1 LGGFAVV
8 TRGFIYTGGNIPS
21 MEIPDRVT
29 QAADGE
35 TIQSA
40 VSLGD
45 EDVICF
51 TPARTLL
58 YRGDGLLSDET
69 VKSYSHDIER
79 LNVSEGRRKTTFALE
94 YVDGV
99 EKFKVTSNRTEQVLS
114 RLLAGILGAAGVL
127 DEEESVAG
135 VFLFS
140 ELTLIVTDSR
150 LVKHVGA
157 YVWDPDFEEYAFTD
171 VTGLEFEEGSVA
183 TQIVISV
190 NGRPQRIKAPSDE
203 AKRLRQTL
211 TNALFA
217 YHDVDSLEGLNKK
230 IGQQAESNAD
240 SATNNLGLDDT
251 ISPLVGDAEEN
262 TAESD
267 GSTDA
272 ETAEDPPS
280 VSEDGPT
287 VVAEESSESESSATA
302 APTPTS
308 EQSATNADIEQL
320 REQVAALTEAVEA
333 QQDQL
338 ESQSE
343 EIQTQR
349 ETIEQLIEELRRQT

>member
-1 LGGFAVV
+1 
-8 TRGFIYTGGNIPS
+8 
-21 MEIPDRVT
+21 MEIPDRIT

-51 TPARTLL
+51 TPSRTLL

-69 VKSYSHDIER
+69 VETYSHDIER

-99 EKFKVTSNRTEQVLS
+99 QKFKVTSNRTEQVLS
-114 RLLAGILGAAGVL
+114 RLLAGVLGTAGVL
-127 DEEESVAG
+127 DDEESVSG

-157 YVWDPDFEEYAFTD
+157 YVWDPDFEEYAFAD

-190 NGRPQRIKAPSDE
+190 GGRPQRIKAPSDE
-203 AKRLRQTL
+203 ARRLRQAL

-217 YHDVDSLEGLNKK
+217 YHDVDSLEALNEK
-230 IGQQAESNAD
+230 IGEQTEPEAD
-240 SATNNLGLDDT
+240 SGAKSLGLDES
-251 ISPLVGDAEEN
+251 ISPLVGDSEE
-262 TAESD
+262 ESA
-267 GSTDA
+267 GSTESA
-272 ETAEDPPS
+272 EAGPTDSAPALTG
-280 VSEDGPT
+280 DGPT
-287 VVAEESSESESSATA
+287 VVTEESVESSEESSASETTETTKAESS
-302 APTPTS
+302 S
-308 EQSATNADIEQL
+308 SQEATNAEIEQL
-320 REQVAALTEAVEA
+320 REQIATLTEAVEA
-333 QQDQL
+333 QQERLAAQND
-338 ESQSE
+338 